1 MSKRLTW
8 IMMALMLLV
17 GGLSMPVWAADEPV
31 SAAAPVVVPEITDIF
46 QSPVEASATPAATE
60 NSGVIWMNQLL
71 ADPSLTACNNFCC
84 TSNTQCR
91 TACGDAAA
99 CVTSSPGCK
108 RCILL

>member
-8 IMMALMLLV
+8 IMMVMMLLV

-31 SAAAPVVVPEITDIF
+31 SGAASTAVPEITDIL
-46 QSPVEASATPAATE
+46 QAPVEASATPAATE
-60 NSGVIWMNQLL
+60 DPGVVWMDQLL

-84 TSNTQCR
+84 TSNAQCR

-99 CVTSSPGCK
+99 CVGSPICK